1 MNPSRILAVFAVLA
15 VLAGGVALSGCE
27 TTGPGAPAV
36 AAAPKPPMTHSQ
48 AAMECW
54 MGTEK
59 ADAHMDLDKRAD
71 IVDRCIKEK
80 MKGAPA
86 PKG

>member
-1 MNPSRILAVFAVLA
+1 MTLSRILPGIAMLA
-15 VLAGGVALSGCE
+15 LAGLALAGCE
-27 TTGPGAPAV
+27 TTGAGTQASV
-36 AAAPKPPMTHSQ
+36 AAAPQPPMTHSR

-59 ADAHMDLDKRAD
+59 TDARMNLDKRAD
-71 IVDRCIKEK
+71 IVDRCIERK
-80 MKGAPA
+80 MKGEPE

>member
-1 MNPSRILAVFAVLA
+1 MTASRILACLA
-15 VLAGGVALSGCE
+15 LLAGATALSGCE

-36 AAAPKPPMTHSQ
+36 AAAPQPPMTHSR

-59 ADAHMDLDKRAD
+59 ADGRMDIDKRAD
-71 IVDRCIKEK
+71 IVDRCIRDK
-80 MKGAPA
+80 MKGEAA

>member
-36 AAAPKPPMTHSQ
+36 AAAPQPPMTHSR

-59 ADAHMDLDKRAD
+59 ADGRMDIDKRAD
-71 IVDRCIKEK
+71 IVDRCIRDK
-80 MKGAPA
+80 MKGEAA